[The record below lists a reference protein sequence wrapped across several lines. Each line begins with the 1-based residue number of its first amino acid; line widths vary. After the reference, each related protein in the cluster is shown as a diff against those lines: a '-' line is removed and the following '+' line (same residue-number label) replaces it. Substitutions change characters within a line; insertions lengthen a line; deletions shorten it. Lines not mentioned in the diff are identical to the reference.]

1 MGQDKLARGK
11 GKHRLYTVYTPEV
24 IGNRWRKSD
33 QRKTQEEMES
43 YLTQEESSIK
53 KKKKNRKPQDTKDK
67 TKLPT

>member
-53 KKKKNRKPQDTKDK
+53 KKKK
-67 TKLPT
+67 